1 MLGLIGQMGIAGG
14 GEDGV
19 VAEEFL
25 HLDQID
31 TGLDQVGGIAVPQAM
46 GRNLFLRPQAA
57 TTWRR
62 ATCTPPR
69 SSGVVAVAAPCLPDW
84 RLGNNNTGL

>member
-14 GEDGV
+14 GEDGM

-31 TGLDQVGGIAVPQAM
+31 TGLDQVGGIAVAQAV
-46 GRNLFLRPQAA
+46 GGNLFFRPQAA
-57 TTWRR
+57 TT
-62 ATCTPPR
+62 
-69 SSGVVAVAAPCLPDW
+69 
-84 RLGNNNTGL
+84 